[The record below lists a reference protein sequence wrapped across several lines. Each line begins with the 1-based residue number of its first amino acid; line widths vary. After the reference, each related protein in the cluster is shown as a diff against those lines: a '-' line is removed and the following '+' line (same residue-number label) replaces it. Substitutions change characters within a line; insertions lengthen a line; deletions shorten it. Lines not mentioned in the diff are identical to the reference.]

1 MHGAIGNAQL
11 KSLCLEMDEWYTW
24 SAGAGRQAG
33 GPRLLLRETSGRG
46 MTLSLSPWLK
56 QNPSDPHSIKKK
68 NSSNSKNNLNFIFI
82 LFIFGC
88 TGEHVGS

>member
-1 MHGAIGNAQL
+1 MNGTRGML
-11 KSLCLEMDEWYTW
+11 GRGDRT
-24 SAGAGRQAG
+24 GRQAG

-68 NSSNSKNNLNFIFI
+68 KIHQIVRITSI
-82 LFIFGC
+82 LFLFYLFLAALESMWDLRSP
-88 TGEHVGS
+88 TRD